1 MGLLDRMIKNVANDV
16 LGDALR
22 QVERNAS
29 NAISGKVTALVDDYS
44 EVAKAKVEN
53 KKEDMKQAIIE
64 ASENQ
69 KLPEIVAN
77 SEESEALQFGSTEK
91 VVYHYVDEDKQIDDF
106 VPLRVIGSM
115 ILPIGENGKY
125 EGNQEVADK
134 LSDGIFESLQKVLD
148 ELTAKSIEPNNLS
161 SRGITLSQKTRQ
173 YVEPLCNQY
182 KLSAGMVVFSIILP
196 VNETAYT
203 DGENVSGQSAWVC
216 PYCGSKATGNVCG
229 ACGAP
234 KEV

>member
-44 EVAKAKVEN
+44 EAAKAKVEN

-115 ILPIGENGKY
+115 ILPIGENGK
-125 EGNQEVADK
+125 
-134 LSDGIFESLQKVLD
+134 
-148 ELTAKSIEPNNLS
+148 
-161 SRGITLSQKTRQ
+161 
-173 YVEPLCNQY
+173 
-182 KLSAGMVVFSIILP
+182 
-196 VNETAYT
+196 
-203 DGENVSGQSAWVC
+203 
-216 PYCGSKATGNVCG
+216 
-229 ACGAP
+229 
-234 KEV
+234 